1 MNRTDTASVRPRG
14 LKWRLADVSLRFKL
28 YVALGV
34 SILGLLVI
42 AGVTVST
49 SVVNQRLVDRTLTR
63 QRQLADLASAI
74 NNDLLTVQNQAFE
87 FYDTWDSTGFEAS
100 GQGGFEAARRAYVT
114 PLREQIDRIRDN
126 IAAIEQLEP
135 DESTRAVLA
144 SIASNVDAYETS
156 LLEMSDHMENL
167 GFYYSGEAGQTR
179 AAMGE
184 LQALLDDAGLES
196 LKATTL
202 EIRRQEKNFFLY
214 SDLASARIVQEWI
227 GQFGEQIAAIDDDQ
241 LSSED
246 RARLD
251 YLIERYLD
259 HFLAAANHFSLLDQS
274 RGNLISQSDL
284 TGVLVTDLFEQQQI
298 EFDAT
303 LEQLRGRQSNITFV
317 VIGLALIAF
326 FVSVSV
332 AYIVADQIVR
342 PVQMLGE
349 AAERLGAGDLDV
361 RAAVRGQ
368 DEIGATAAAFNFM
381 ADRLRDLL
389 TGLERRVADRTRALE
404 QRSSYLE
411 ASAEVGR
418 AATSILETDQLI
430 RQVVDLIRDR
440 FGLYYVG
447 LFLVDEA
454 GEWAALRA
462 GTGEFGQMML
472 AREHRL
478 AVGGDSMIGQCVSR
492 DEARI
497 ALDVGEEAA
506 RFDNPLL
513 PDTRSELALP
523 LRSRGRVV
531 GAMSVQSVEESA
543 FDEAAIAVLQTMAD
557 QVAVALDNA
566 RLFAEAQAAVDAA
579 RSAYGE
585 MSREAWSK
593 LLRAQPDM
601 AYRSDERGVARA
613 EGVWRPEM
621 ERALREGET
630 MLGDGDGERR
640 PLAIPIKV
648 RGDVIG
654 VLDTYKPGGAD
665 EWMPEEVALLETLA
679 DQLGT
684 ALESARLYGDAQRSA
699 ARERLVSEITDRM
712 RRAADVEGI
721 VQAAVDELF
730 SVLGTSRAFVR
741 LTSPDQREARRP
753 LRDQREARRPL
764 RDQREARRP
773 LRDQRGA
780 RRPLRDQ
787 REARRRS
794 PSPTRDVKVE

>member
-1 MNRTDTASVRPRG
+1 MNRTDTASVRPQG
-14 LKWRLADVSLRFKL
+14 LRWRLAGVSLRFKL
-28 YVALGV
+28 YIALGV

-42 AGVTVST
+42 AGLTIST
-49 SVVNQRLVDRTLTR
+49 SVINQRLVSRTLTR

-74 NNDLLTVQNQAFE
+74 NNDLLSVQNQAFE
-87 FYDTWDSTGFEAS
+87 FYDTWDSTGFETS
-100 GQGGFEAARRAYVT
+100 GQGGFETARRAYVT
-114 PLREQIDRIRDN
+114 PLQEQIDQIRDN
-126 IAAIEQLEP
+126 ITAIEQLEP

-156 LLEMSDHMENL
+156 LLKMSDQMESL
-167 GFYYSGEAGQTR
+167 GFYYSGEAGQMR
-179 AAMGE
+179 SVMGE
-184 LQALLDDAGLES
+184 LQLLLDDTGLES
-196 LKATTL
+196 LEATAL
-202 EIRRQEKNFFLY
+202 EIGRQEKNFFLY
-214 SDLASARIVQEWI
+214 SDLAAARAVQELI
-227 GQFGEQIAAIDDDQ
+227 GQLGEQIAAIDKDQ

-246 RARLD
+246 RVQLD
-251 YLIERYLD
+251 YLIERYRD
-259 HFLAAANHFSLLDQS
+259 HFLAAANHSSLLDQS
-274 RGNLISQSDL
+274 WGNLVSQSGL
-284 TGVLVTDLFEQQQI
+284 TGVLVADLFERQQV

-303 LEQLRGRQSNITFV
+303 LERLRGRQSDITFTV
-317 VIGLALIAF
+317 VGLALATF
-326 FVSVSV
+326 LVSVSV

-349 AAERLGAGDLDV
+349 AAKRLGAGDLGV
-361 RAAVRGQ
+361 RAAVRGR
-368 DEIGATAAAFNFM
+368 DEIGVTAAAFNLM
-381 ADRLRDLL
+381 ADRLRELL
-389 TGLERRVADRTRALE
+389 TALERRVADRTRELE

-411 ASAEVGR
+411 ASGEVAR
-418 AATSILETDQLI
+418 AATSILEAERLI

-454 GEWAALRA
+454 GEWAVLRA
-462 GTGEFGQMML
+462 GTGEFGQTML
-472 AREHRL
+472 AQGHRL
-478 AVGGDSMIGQCVSR
+478 EVGGSSMIGQCVAL

-497 ALDVGEEAA
+497 ALDVGAEAV

-523 LRSRGRVV
+523 LRSRGQVI
-531 GAMSVQSVEESA
+531 GAMSVQSTKEAA

-585 MSREAWSK
+585 MSRQAWSK
-593 LLRAQPDM
+593 LLRAQSTGM

-613 EGVWRPEM
+613 DEIWRPEM
-621 ERALREGET
+621 EQALREGET
-630 MLGDGDGERR
+630 VPGDGMGEIC
-640 PLAIPIKV
+640 PLAVPIKV
-648 RGDVIG
+648 RGDVVG

-665 EWMPEEVALLETLA
+665 EWTSEEIALLETLA

-684 ALESARLYGDAQRSA
+684 ALESARLYEDAQRRA
-699 ARERLVSEITDRM
+699 TRERLVAEITDRM

-741 LTSPDQREARRP
+741 LTP
-753 LRDQREARRPL
+753 
-764 RDQREARRP
+764 
-773 LRDQRGA
+773 
-780 RRPLRDQ
+780 
-787 REARRRS
+787 
-794 PSPTRDVKVE
+794 PSPVQDSETG

>member
-585 MSREAWSK
+585 MSREAW
-593 LLRAQPDM
+593 R
-601 AYRSDERGVARA
+601 RR
-613 EGVWRPEM
+613 WRE
-621 ERALREGET
+621 ASSGH
-630 MLGDGDGERR
+630 
-640 PLAIPIKV
+640 
-648 RGDVIG
+648 
-654 VLDTYKPGGAD
+654 TY
-665 EWMPEEVALLETLA
+665 
-679 DQLGT
+679 Q
-684 ALESARLYGDAQRSA
+684 SAR
-699 ARERLVSEITDRM
+699 
-712 RRAADVEGI
+712 
-721 VQAAVDELF
+721 
-730 SVLGTSRAFVR
+730 
-741 LTSPDQREARRP
+741 
-753 LRDQREARRPL
+753 
-764 RDQREARRP
+764 
-773 LRDQRGA
+773 
-780 RRPLRDQ
+780 
-787 REARRRS
+787 
-794 PSPTRDVKVE
+794 